1 MWDLPRPGI
10 EPVSLALAGRFLST
24 VPPGKSLFLLPL
36 ITTPPPPL
44 PPHHNRH
51 KPPRLQG
58 LAVLVYK
65 LYILRIYLYTK
76 NEVLVY
82 KLYFLFVRKVVLS
95 CYAIWSL
102 IHILNN
108 LSFFFYFFRLCFCFI
123 FTAFEAIPSIDF
135 IFAKL
140 SLMIHNV
147 DSLMFLVWETHVFP
161 YFFRNTCF

>member
-1 MWDLPRPGI
+1 M
-10 EPVSLALAGRFLST
+10 SLALAGRFLST